1 MEINW
6 NHYGSNLELA
16 LRQNIRKFEF
26 WNSFGNSLYNSFK
39 RTWNYQGNIL
49 EIVSKV

>member
-6 NHYGSNLELA
+6 NYHVSTLELA

-26 WNSFGNSLYNSFK
+26 WNS
-39 RTWNYQGNIL
+39 L
-49 EIVSKV
+49 ETLSIIPSKELGITMEISWK